1 MSSLPQT
8 ANSLFRMIKD
18 HLDYRTNEARLQK
31 PKTSYD
37 GKKRS
42 NATTIL
48 KRHSAVKKTGQR
60 TFIVNPYLIVP
71 GPDFQSDVIAK
82 WNSTK

>member
-1 MSSLPQT
+1 
-8 ANSLFRMIKD
+8 MIKD

-42 NATTIL
+42 NATAIL
-48 KRHSAVKKTGQR
+48 KRHSTVKKTGQR

-71 GPDFQSDVIAK
+71 GPDFHSDVIAK